1 MFVHDRP
8 LCIYRPDKSSAATH
22 MATAK
27 RRDAPFPVFSLPLE
41 LRHAVY
47 RFVLSRPSG
56 KVEVVSNFLEGRS
69 VAKIRFYTA
78 HELALLETNK
88 QMRMEAGNLFY
99 TESVFTLYSYHRT
112 QEHGQKP
119 FYGKK
124 CFHIDFNRVVKC
136 HVLTPSGF
144 EPLCHDDCLKGAIE
158 FGILLRAL
166 VDTLAK
172 DHNLRYLLIQSY
184 MFERVATFEDF
195 SEAYG
200 LRNILKPLEEVHGL
214 DICHIHA
221 MKMSHWPYLRSLERE
236 LTKYRSERS
245 DEISSGS
252 SVWERAL
259 TCNQALKTN
268 GAQLAFDNPDLPKP
282 NILFDLFGTQPLYQD
297 VEFLNNYEDDI
308 LI

>member
-1 MFVHDRP
+1 
-8 LCIYRPDKSSAATH
+8 

-27 RRDAPFPVFSLPLE
+27 RSNAPFPVFALPLE

-47 RFVLSRPSG
+47 RIVLSHPSR

-69 VAKIRFYTA
+69 EATIRFYTT

-99 TESVFTLYSYHRT
+99 TENVFTLYSYRRT
-112 QEHGQKP
+112 QEYGQKP

-124 CFHIDFNRVVKC
+124 CFHVDFGRVVKC

-158 FGILLRAL
+158 FGILLRAF
-166 VDTLAK
+166 VDSLSQG
-172 DHNLRYLLIQSY
+172 HRLRYLLIQSY
-184 MFERVATFEDF
+184 MFERVATFEDY

-200 LRNILKPLEEVHGL
+200 LRNILKPLEEVQGL
-214 DICHIHA
+214 DICHIRA
-221 MKMSHWPYLRSLERE
+221 MKMSHWPYLRSLERDM
-236 LTKYRSERS
+236 TKSRSERPK
-245 DEISSGS
+245 EPGHGS
-252 SVWERAL
+252 SVWERAM
-259 TCNQALKTN
+259 TCNTILKRN
-268 GAQLAFDNPDLPKP
+268 GVDLTFGNPDIPKP
-282 NILFDLFGTQPLYQD
+282 NIIFEMFGTQPLYQD
-297 VEFLNNYEDDI
+297 VEFLNNYEDDL